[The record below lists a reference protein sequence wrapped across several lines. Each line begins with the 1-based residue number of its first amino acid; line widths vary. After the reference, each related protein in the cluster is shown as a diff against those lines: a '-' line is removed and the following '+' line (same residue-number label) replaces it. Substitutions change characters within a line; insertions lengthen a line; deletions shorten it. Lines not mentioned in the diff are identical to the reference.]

1 MDEYAVADESLH
13 GCLELP
19 PCIDE
24 WPAPRAERR
33 DAAEHRQRILDVAR
47 DLFNT
52 RGVDAVS
59 MHQIAQAAGVGQ
71 GTLYRRYAHKAELCL
86 ALLGDSLARL
96 QADVQARLA
105 VDDPTTPALAQL
117 DYVLAR
123 IASFNEESIDLLG
136 PIIEAACE
144 LRRSDIYRKPF
155 HRWLRQAIMALLR
168 HGIARGEVAPLDVDY
183 TADAVLAALAI
194 DLYLFQ
200 RREQSYTPER
210 ILQAL
215 RRLYVEGLRASPSA
229 TGTATAAR

>member
-1 MDEYAVADESLH
+1 MDDHAVAAESLH

-19 PCIDE
+19 PCMDE

-47 DLFNT
+47 DLFD
-52 RGVDAVS
+52 RCGVDAVS

-86 ALLGDSLARL
+86 ALLGDSLTRL
-96 QADVQARLA
+96 QADMQTCLVAA
-105 VDDPTTPALAQL
+105 APTATALEQL

-123 IASFNEESIDLLG
+123 IAAFDEESIDLLG

-155 HRWLRQAIMALLR
+155 HRRIRQAIMALLR
-168 HGIARGEVAPLDVDY
+168 HAMARGEIAPLDADY
-183 TADAVLAALAI
+183 TADAILAALAI

-200 RREQSYTPER
+200 RREQGYTPER
-210 ILQAL
+210 IVQAV
-215 RRLYVEGLRASPSA
+215 RRLYVEGLRAAA
-229 TGTATAAR
+229 TTSTATAAR

>member
-1 MDEYAVADESLH
+1 MDEYAVGEEGLH

-19 PCIDE
+19 PCVDD
-24 WPAPRAERR
+24 WSAPRAERR

-47 DLFNT
+47 ELFDT

-59 MHQIAQAAGVGQ
+59 MHQIAQTAGVGQ

-86 ALLGDSLARL
+86 ALLGESLTRL
-96 QADVQARLA
+96 QADVQAYLT
-105 VDDPTTPALAQL
+105 VDAPATPALAQL
-117 DYVLAR
+117 DDVLTR
-123 IASFNEESIDLLG
+123 IAAFDEESVDLLG
-136 PIIEAACE
+136 PIIEAACG
-144 LRRSDIYRKPF
+144 LRRSDIYRKSF

-168 HGIARGEVAPLDVDY
+168 QATARGEVAPLDVDY
-183 TADAVLAALAI
+183 TADAILAALAI

-200 RREQSYTPER
+200 RREQGYTPER

-215 RRLYVEGLRASPSA
+215 RRLYVEGLRASSTT